1 MISRSQIR
9 RCLLLSSV
17 LGILQNM
24 QVSASHFTSTRYNTQ
39 SDPDWPTTGQWLKL
53 SRQLSLYAE
62 LYGPFESSDY
72 EELCYVDNEHM
83 TNPFDIASKGEGIC
97 MQYSDCANSF
107 CLGELG
113 KKRDNL
119 PAYVLMA
126 KEEKDIVTGV
136 QFATKHNIKV
146 SVKSTGH
153 SLSGASTAKDTLLI
167 WLAQYPEDNTIQ
179 LDYQD
184 SCGDTESH
192 NVIGVAAGQNFKSIA
207 EAVGDDYHF
216 VSASE
221 WTVSA
226 SGGFIQGG
234 GVSFTSRHYGLGV
247 DNVVDFRVV
256 LPSSAVVIADRCTNS
271 DLFWALRGGGG
282 GSFGIVTHMNYK
294 LHAPTPI
301 VRFSFNLEE
310 SSSNDTT
317 VSTFLKYV
325 AENLP
330 NLDSRWGGRFSWFGL
345 DMYFAGFPRGAQ
357 VTFLDDFI
365 EFAMTNLDLPLS
377 FWEKNHTRSYDSW
390 SKVLPELEET
400 TGQAYV
406 AETSFS
412 RLVPHDFATG
422 QTVEH
427 YQLLES
433 LAKSNTLGYTNVLL
447 GQNINKI
454 AESETSV
461 HPAFRESAF
470 LLTANQIGY
479 EKLLEKL
486 PNNVTGASKNHVGS
500 LEPNWR
506 ESIWGEHYER
516 LLEIKELVDP
526 RNIFSCY
533 QCVGYEGEETDMF
546 TKDKVVNPP
555 NQAPTG
561 GTIDPPTSA
570 AQILSTGS
578 KLLITM
584 IGFSMY
590 LMS

>member
-1 MISRSQIR
+1 MISISQIR
-9 RCLLLSSV
+9 TCLLLSSV
-17 LGILQNM
+17 LGILQKC
-24 QVSASHFTSTRYNTQ
+24 QVSARKYNSQ
-39 SDPDWPTTGQWLKL
+39 SDPDWPKTGEWLKL
-53 SRQLSLYAE
+53 SRDLSLLAE

-72 EELCYVDNEHM
+72 EDLCYIDNEHM
-83 TNPFDIASKGEGIC
+83 SNPLDIASKGEGIC
-97 MQYSDCANSF
+97 MQYSDCTNSF

-113 KKRDNL
+113 AKRDNL

-136 QFATKHNIKV
+136 QFANKHNIKV

-330 NLDSRWGGRFSWFGL
+330 NLDSR
-345 DMYFAGFPRGAQ
+345 
-357 VTFLDDFI
+357 
-365 EFAMTNLDLPLS
+365 
-377 FWEKNHTRSYDSW
+377 
-390 SKVLPELEET
+390 
-400 TGQAYV
+400 
-406 AETSFS
+406 
-412 RLVPHDFATG
+412 
-422 QTVEH
+422 
-427 YQLLES
+427 
-433 LAKSNTLGYTNVLL
+433 
-447 GQNINKI
+447 
-454 AESETSV
+454 
-461 HPAFRESAF
+461 
-470 LLTANQIGY
+470 
-479 EKLLEKL
+479 
-486 PNNVTGASKNHVGS
+486 
-500 LEPNWR
+500 
-506 ESIWGEHYER
+506 
-516 LLEIKELVDP
+516 
-526 RNIFSCY
+526 
-533 QCVGYEGEETDMF
+533 
-546 TKDKVVNPP
+546 
-555 NQAPTG
+555 
-561 GTIDPPTSA
+561 
-570 AQILSTGS
+570 
-578 KLLITM
+578 
-584 IGFSMY
+584 
-590 LMS
+590 